1 MGNMDNDIKKVKK
14 DEENIASPSSSIKWV
29 EQMIN
34 VINKYG
40 IIKILQALIAII
52 IVSLLIYLVVN
63 PNKMFKLYDDYK
75 EATHQ
80 ELIEKRIENTPK
92 IQDACDELLLR
103 TNADRVIFMELH
115 NNTGNVSGMPFYY
128 ASASCESLADGIH
141 PVAYQYM
148 EVKLSLMP
156 FATHLFDVDEWEGD
170 MEDLKKYDKSLYYRM
185 MSNEAYHVAFKV
197 VEGIDRPC
205 GLLVVSYKKN
215 EEKAKAYNA
224 EKMRNDLER
233 TARKIAYYVE
243 APHLEK

>member
-1 MGNMDNDIKKVKK
+1 MATENDEIIETKK
-14 DEENIASPSSSIKWV
+14 DEEKIANPSSSIKWI

-34 VINKYG
+34 IINKYG
-40 IIKILQALIAII
+40 IIKILQAVIAII

-63 PNKMFKLYDDYK
+63 PNKMFQLYDDYR

-80 ELIEKRIENTPK
+80 ELIDKRIENTPK

-115 NNTGNVSGMPFYY
+115 NNTGNISGMPFYY

-156 FATHLFDVDEWEGD
+156 FATHLFDVNEWEGD
-170 MEDLKKYDKSLYYRM
+170 MEDLKKYDQSLYYRM
-185 MSNEAYHVAFKV
+185 MSNEAYHSAFKV
-197 VEGIDRPC
+197 VDGIDRPC
-205 GLLVVSYKKN
+205 GIIIVSYKRN
-215 EEKAKAYNA
+215 EEKA
-224 EKMRNDLER
+224 RNHDPERMWSELDR